1 MSEERKE
8 YIEDFL
14 EQSKNL
20 IDELPRDDIEA
31 VMEVIQNVR
40 ERGGT
45 VYTIGNGGSASTAEH
60 LAADLD
66 KTANVGQEKLFRAIT
81 LVNNDPL
88 TSAWT
93 NDEGWESVYKGQ
105 LEERITEDDALIAF
119 SVHGGSGPWSSNLTK
134 AFQFAKEKEAAT
146 VGIAGFDGGAFTDV
160 CDHTVVVPVESTPQ
174 VESLHVLVH
183 HLIVFG
189 LKKEVEDETG

>member
-1 MSEERKE
+1 MSNDFNEYTEE
-8 YIEDFL
+8 FL
-14 EQSKNL
+14 ENSKSL
-20 IDELPRDDIEA
+20 IDELPQNEIAE
-31 VMEVIQNVR
+31 VMETIEEVR
-40 ERGGT
+40 KNGGT
-45 VYTIGNGGSASTAEH
+45 IYTIGNGGSASTAEH

-66 KTANVGQEKLFRAIT
+66 KTANVGQEKLFRSIT

-105 LEERITEDDALIAF
+105 LEDRITEKDALIAF
-119 SVHGGSGPWSSNLTK
+119 SVHGGSGPWSGNLVK
-134 AFQFAKEKEAAT
+134 AMQYANEQNAST

-160 CDHTVVVPVESTPQ
+160 CDTSVVVPVESTPQ
-174 VESLHVLVH
+174 VESMHVLIH

-189 LKKEVEDETG
+189 LKENLE

>member
-1 MSEERKE
+1 MNAYAE
-8 YIEDFL
+8 YIEDYITASAGLL
-14 EQSKNL
+14 E
-20 IDELPRDDIEA
+20 ELPREDIER
-31 VMEVIQNVR
+31 VMEIIDEVR
-40 ERGGT
+40 KKGGT

-60 LAADLD
+60 FAADLD
-66 KTANVGQEKLFRAIT
+66 KTANVGQEKLFRSVT

-105 LEERITEDDALIAF
+105 LEDRITEDDALVAF

-134 AFQFAKEKEAAT
+134 AFQFANEKGAAT

-160 CDHTVVVPVESTPQ
+160 CDRTVVVPVESTPQ
-174 VESLHVLVH
+174 VESMHVLIH

-189 LKKEVEDETG
+189 LKKEVEREV

>member
-1 MSEERKE
+1 MTKYEEYAE
-8 YIEDFL
+8 EFL
-14 EQSKNL
+14 NTSKQL
-20 IDELPRDDIEA
+20 IDDLPEKDIVE
-31 VMEVIQNVR
+31 VMNIIEEVRQK
-40 ERGGT
+40 GGT

-66 KTANVGQEKLFRAIT
+66 KTANTGQEKLFRSIT

-105 LEERITEDDALIAF
+105 LEDRITEKDALIGF
-119 SVHGGSGPWSSNLTK
+119 SVHGGSGPWSSNLVK
-134 AFQFAKEKEAAT
+134 AMNYANEKDAKT
-146 VGIAGFDGGAFTDV
+146 VGIAGFDGGSFKEV
-160 CDHTVVVPVESTPQ
+160 CDTSVVVPIESTPQ
-174 VESLHVLVH
+174 VESMHVLIH

-189 LKKEVEDETG
+189 LKEKVENK

>member
-1 MSEERKE
+1 MTNNFEEYTDE
-8 YIEDFL
+8 FIEESGQL
-14 EQSKNL
+14 LSKL
-20 IDELPRDDIEA
+20 PKDEIVE
-31 VMEVIQNVR
+31 VMEAIENVR
-40 ERGGT
+40 QKGGT

-66 KTANVGQEKLFRAIT
+66 KTANKGQDKLFRAIT

-105 LEERITEDDALIAF
+105 LEDRITENDALIAF
-119 SVHGGSGPWSSNLTK
+119 SVHGGSGPWSGNLVK
-134 AFQFAKEKEAAT
+134 AMQFANDKNAAT
-146 VGIAGFDGGAFTDV
+146 IGIAGFDGGAFTDV
-160 CDHTVVVPVESTPQ
+160 CDTTLVVPIESTPQ
-174 VESLHVLVH
+174 VESMHVLIH

-189 LKKEVEDETG
+189 LKENVES